1 MASWLAAGAATRVAE
16 EAPFAG
22 HASRSVDQLA
32 GFLDAFLA
40 VLPTAP
46 RALIPPGL
54 QVTFRRMLWDQGN
67 QLLLLLWRLLLVHL
81 DVQSFHVV
89 QIPIRRV
96 VQRVLVLVRHQHG
109 HRGGRSTAARVRQT
123 VVAHR
128 GAVEIQE
135 ILLVLALIRV

>member
-1 MASWLAAGAATRVAE
+1 VASWLAAGAATRVAE

-54 QVTFRRMLWDQGN
+54 QVTFRRMLWNQGN
-67 QLLLLLWRLLLVHL
+67 QLYLPTTKNAQPTPNTLKIK
-81 DVQSFHVV
+81 F
-89 QIPIRRV
+89 
-96 VQRVLVLVRHQHG
+96 
-109 HRGGRSTAARVRQT
+109 RS
-123 VVAHR
+123 
-128 GAVEIQE
+128 
-135 ILLVLALIRV
+135 